1 MRPIL
6 TCEALKEAMRHRF
19 VPTHYIREQHQK
31 LQRLVQGDKSVENY
45 HREMEMCLVRAN
57 IEEDEEITMARY
69 IGGLNKEIADTI
81 ELYKYD
87 TFEEMLN
94 KAI

>member
-6 TCEALKEAMRHRF
+6 TCEAMKEAMRHRF
-19 VPTHYIREQHQK
+19 VPTHYIREQHRK
-31 LQRLVQGDKSVENY
+31 LQRLVQGDMSVEDY
-45 HREMEMCLVRAN
+45 HREMEMCMVRAN
-57 IEEDEEITMARY
+57 IQEDEKITTAWL
-69 IGGLNKEIADTI
+69 IGGLNNEVADTI
-81 ELYKYD
+81 EHYKYD